1 MRRAAG
7 KREQE
12 KKRELHWLSA
22 RIIQGTG
29 AVSTALLFLALA
41 SQFRLFDFQT
51 TAECIATSATSLFA
65 EAVIAALF
73 IDVVAKRRGAE

>member
-1 MRRAAG
+1 MRRETG
-7 KREQE
+7 NGERKE
-12 KKRELHWLSA
+12 KRELHRLSA
-22 RIIQGTG
+22 RIIRGTG
-29 AVSTALLFLALA
+29 AVSTALLCLALA

-73 IDVVAKRRGAE
+73 IDVVAKRQGAE